1 MTNLDVPASG
11 DGEFYQETLGSP
23 IQQVTSRDQEEAFV
37 WKFHRQQS
45 CSVCKLCRDALQQ
58 THHHWQSSPVAS
70 LHLLQVFLL
79 WFYFVKLDQ
88 SFELPHKS

>member
-11 DGEFYQETLGSP
+11 DGEFYQEMLGSP

-45 CSVCKLCRDALQQ
+45 CSVQTVQGRSPADPPPLTKLPSGLPAP
-58 THHHWQSSPVAS
+58 SAS
-70 LHLLQVFLL
+70 VPAMILFC
-79 WFYFVKLDQ
+79 
-88 SFELPHKS
+88 